1 MYLSRV
7 MIDVLDHRKIRK
19 LTNLEVFHSW
29 VEHCFPDE
37 MQRGE
42 RSRKLWR
49 IDKLQGNYYLLIV
62 SKSRPDEEVISE
74 YGVADTV
81 MIKSYD
87 AFLSQL
93 SEGMRARFK
102 VTLNPVMSKFIDGE
116 TRGQVLPH
124 VTIDQQRHFL
134 LDRAEKNGFTLN
146 EYDFTVTH
154 REFVPLKKGSNAVKV
169 SKVTYEGMLTIS
181 DIEQFNKTLT
191 QGFGK
196 KKAYGC
202 GLMTIIPE

>member
-62 SKSRPDEEVISE
+62 SKSRPDEEVMSE

-124 VTIDQQRHFL
+124 VTIDQQRRFL

-146 EYDFTVTH
+146 EDDFTVTH

-169 SKVTYEGMLTIS
+169 SKVTYEGMLTIT